1 MLCMKCFRD
10 TSAEAR
16 RYCVDLDTAY
26 NQGAKKLERALTVS
40 EDEKIIFS
48 QEHLDYK
55 VKIRLA
61 PHFQLFVRLPNGCQ
75 LPNAKGNY
83 WACDKNRTWFIGLDP
98 N

>member
-1 MLCMKCFRD
+1 MKCFRD

-48 QEHLDYK
+48 REHLDYK
-55 VKIRLA
+55 VKIRVA
-61 PHFQLFVRLPNGCQ
+61 PHFQVFIRLASGCQ
-75 LPNAKGNY
+75 VQKATIWL
-83 WACDKNRTWFIGLDP
+83 DKNRT
-98 N
+98 